1 MIDLSPTR
9 FAWIVLFFLLLL
21 GCSSGKNG
29 DPEGTPTLSAGS
41 TLLPWE
47 VTSEV
52 TATPDVPQVALSLND
67 EDVAVSPLPLR
78 AGFPFTITALVH
90 NSSEIV
96 AADVPLLLHM
106 SAGQEEIGFTS
117 FVQLLTVTIPA
128 SNSSFLKVLNKDL
141 EYAGIEKTDDMGR
154 VIHLHA
160 LRHSFASLLAREGV
174 HPHVLQRLARH
185 SKVDTTMRLYTHLL
199 HGDDT
204 RAIESLKQPK
214 NAMKKNKRKRAA
226 G

>member
-1 MIDLSPTR
+1 
-9 FAWIVLFFLLLL
+9 
-21 GCSSGKNG
+21 
-29 DPEGTPTLSAGS
+29 
-41 TLLPWE
+41 
-47 VTSEV
+47 
-52 TATPDVPQVALSLND
+52 
-67 EDVAVSPLPLR
+67 LPLHSY
-78 AGFPFTITALVH
+78 VV
-90 NSSEIV
+90 E
-96 AADVPLLLHM
+96 LL
-106 SAGQEEIGFTS
+106 QEWKKKHSDSKENDKI
-117 FVQLLTVTIPA
+117 VTIPA

-141 EYAGIEKTDDMGR
+141 HYAGIEKTDDMGR

-214 NAMKKNKRKRAA
+214 NATKKNKRKRAA